1 MLRLFDPTLDQQTAP
16 PEESLNLIPIY
27 RNPKIQGGILP
38 GCYHYLH
45 VAKPGLDVPLATQK
59 EQPDYGKEYLTG
71 SPGGKPDYFRIH
83 INQYNNVE
91 TLTCLSK
98 QAFPCENFICLYG
111 LHERF
116 LNNMVSRFNEKLIPD
131 FYEFFRETW
140 SLALYH
146 DRFSDFRDEVRELLV
161 TSPGVGM
168 DSIED
173 KVREVVDEDVPMND
187 AQKKQ
192 LLEIYASSG
201 SKRAV
206 ETRLLSFLSYNYYHL
221 PMYAK
226 PGMV

>member
-1 MLRLFDPTLDQQTAP
+1 
-16 PEESLNLIPIY
+16 
-27 RNPKIQGGILP
+27 
-38 GCYHYLH
+38 
-45 VAKPGLDVPLATQK
+45 
-59 EQPDYGKEYLTG
+59 
-71 SPGGKPDYFRIH
+71 
-83 INQYNNVE
+83 
-91 TLTCLSK
+91 
-98 QAFPCENFICLYG
+98 
-111 LHERF
+111 
-116 LNNMVSRFNEKLIPD
+116 MVSRFNEKLIPD

-140 SLALYH
+140 CLALYH